1 MHNTS
6 MPTKKILG
14 TQKALLGV
22 LSFGPATGYEI
33 RKFLSE
39 TTEHFWKESYGQ
51 IYPTLEGLK
60 NESLIAV
67 VDHKTSGRETR
78 RFAIEPQGEAYL
90 REWIRSPQFL
100 CKPGRNELLL
110 KLFFARTDDA
120 PYLEQ
125 QVESF
130 RQSNLQL
137 AQSYEDY
144 RQQSDTEEIREDTRK
159 LIATTIDF
167 GEAAAH
173 MQVQWAERTLK
184 LLYSL
189 NPRD

>member
-6 MPTKKILG
+6 MPTKKNPWD
-14 TQKALLGV
+14 TK
-22 LSFGPATGYEI
+22 SFVGSPFFWSCTGYEI

-60 NESLIAV
+60 AESLIAV

-90 REWIRSPQFL
+90 REWVRSPQFL

>member
-1 MHNTS
+1 MHNTR
-6 MPTKKILG
+6 MPTKKILR

-60 NESLIAV
+60 AESLIAV

-90 REWIRSPQFL
+90 REWVRSPQFL

-110 KLFFARTDDA
+110 KLFSPERMMHPIYSNRWNPSGKATFNWPSTMRTIANRAILRRSGKIRGSSSQRPLILAR
-120 PYLEQ
+120 P
-125 QVESF
+125 
-130 RQSNLQL
+130 R
-137 AQSYEDY
+137 
-144 RQQSDTEEIREDTRK
+144 
-159 LIATTIDF
+159 
-167 GEAAAH
+167 
-173 MQVQWAERTLK
+173 RTCRCSGL
-184 LLYSL
+184 SV
-189 NPRD
+189 P